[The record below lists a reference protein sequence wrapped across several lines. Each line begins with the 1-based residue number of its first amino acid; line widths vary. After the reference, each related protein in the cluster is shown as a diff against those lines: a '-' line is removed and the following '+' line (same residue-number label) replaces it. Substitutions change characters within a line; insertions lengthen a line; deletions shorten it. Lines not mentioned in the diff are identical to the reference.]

1 MENEKKQYD
10 ESLIE
15 SGKTTFLTRNE
26 RPVCNETE
34 IKSLAYREKKK
45 QWLAGSEKKTKGKH
59 VAKRKQRTNM
69 Q

>member
-15 SGKTTFLTRNE
+15 SGKTTLTRNE

-34 IKSLAYREKKK
+34 NKSLAYREKKK
-45 QWLAGSEKKTKGKH
+45 QWLAGSEKKTKGLH